1 MNMKDN
7 EKIIVLEKLIS
18 KILPNDSIY
27 ESIKIVDWS
36 KNDYNGKLYP
46 EFTVKLKKGKKSEF
60 YSVSYSVGSSH
71 IYHTQKLADRI
82 EEYTNAFLPGFFTI
96 LRANITILI

>member
-1 MNMKDN
+1 MTSMKDN

-27 ESIKIVDWS
+27 ESIKIADWS

-46 EFTVKLKKGKKSEF
+46 EFTVKLKEGKKSEF
-60 YSVSYSVGSSH
+60 YSISSSH
-71 IYHTQKLADRI
+71 MYHTQKLADRI

-96 LRANITILI
+96 LRANIKILI